1 MHDPISATTQHY
13 WLTQGMAR
21 ALGVN
26 LSAAIHAGGLTRPA
40 LDTLVARCQACG
52 HAADCLPW
60 LGRNATGAEALPTYC
75 ENRVRLDALRR
86 RMVAQR

>member
-1 MHDPISATTQHY
+1 MHDPNMATTQHY

-26 LSAAIHAGGLTRPA
+26 LSGAIHTGGLSRSG
-40 LDTLVARCQACG
+40 LDDLVARCQACG

-60 LGRNATGAEALPTYC
+60 LGRNAVGAAALPTYC
-75 ENRVRLDALRR
+75 ENRVPLDALRR
-86 RMVAQR
+86 RMAPQR

>member
-1 MHDPISATTQHY
+1 MHDPNMATTQHY

-26 LSAAIHAGGLTRPA
+26 LSAAIHTGGLSRSA
-40 LDTLVARCQACG
+40 LDGLVARCQACG

-60 LGRNATGAEALPTYC
+60 LGRNAGRAAALPTYC
-75 ENRVRLDALRR
+75 ENRVPLDALRR
-86 RMVAQR
+86 RLAPQR